1 MLTRNE
7 NYNHEIVKWM
17 IKNNNRV
24 KKKGKVQ
31 RMM

>member
-1 MLTRNE
+1 MLLLMLTRNE

-24 KKKGKVQ
+24 KMKG
-31 RMM
+31 